1 MHLPVIGL
9 LAASAMFHVWG
20 CSTSQ
25 QSKGSGTNANKSSK
39 INSMPQ
45 DSSNASSAQPS
56 VTNNVLPGAA
66 SPAGPVAPADDATS
80 ETLNS
85 WCAAAAKA
93 SIVKQQAHGEQFSQL
108 CNASGAATQRFSDL
122 LKQPYSGS
130 GTPPV
135 TSITPIDSNPPTV
148 SWFFGSAIKLPISSE
163 KQFNVVGPKQ
173 GDPANE
179 RALMTSS
186 GVTPIS
192 VDTKPVAS
200 NGDQGWVRGWNVAI
214 DSSQFVVIRTIRT
227 TYSYRVDHYD
237 FGSGLYMYV
246 YTFLSGANTI
256 KDYRLLSAGFDLSG
270 TGHLVTIGN
279 VAIDDQGIPVLAQN
293 GLIQT
298 VQKSLQQIYQVA
310 ASVK

>member
-1 MHLPVIGL
+1 MRLLVISS
-9 LAASAMFHVWG
+9 LAASSLIQVWG
-20 CSTSQ
+20 CSTAP
-25 QSKGSGTNANKSSK
+25 QSKGSGNNANKSSK
-39 INSMPQ
+39 ISTTPQ
-45 DSSNASSAQPS
+45 DSSNASGAQASGPK
-56 VTNNVLPGAA
+56 NAAPGAA
-66 SPAGPVAPADDATS
+66 APTGPVAQVDGPGADQ
-80 ETLNS
+80 LNA

-93 SIVKQQAHGEQFSQL
+93 SIVKQQAHGEQFNQL
-108 CNASGAATQRFSDL
+108 CTVSGTATQRFSDL

-130 GTPPV
+130 GTPQV
-135 TSITPIDSNPPTV
+135 ASITPIDSNPPTV
-148 SWFFGSAIKLPISSE
+148 SWFFGSAIKLPISSD

-179 RALMTSS
+179 RALMSAS

-214 DSSQFVVIRTIRT
+214 DSSQFVVIRTIQT

-237 FGSGLYMYV
+237 FGNGLYMYV
-246 YTFLSGANTI
+246 YTFLSGTNTI

-270 TGHLVTIGN
+270 IGHLVTIGN

>member
-1 MHLPVIGL
+1 MRLVVISS
-9 LAASAMFHVWG
+9 LAASSMIYLWG
-20 CSTSQ
+20 CSTAP
-25 QSKGSGTNANKSSK
+25 QSKGSGNNANKSSK
-39 INSMPQ
+39 IGTAPQ
-45 DSSNASSAQPS
+45 DSSNASGAQPS
-56 VTNNVLPGAA
+56 GTKNFAPVVA
-66 SPAGPVAPADDATS
+66 SPNGPVTPVDGAIA
-80 ETLNS
+80 ERLNS

-93 SIVKQQAHGEQFSQL
+93 SIVKQEAHGEQFSQL
-108 CNASGAATQRFSDL
+108 CTASGAATQRFSDL

-130 GTPPV
+130 GTPQV
-135 TSITPIDSNPPTV
+135 TSITPIDSSPPTV

-179 RALMTSS
+179 RALMASS

-192 VDTKPVAS
+192 IDTKPVAS

-214 DSSQFVVIRTIRT
+214 DSSQFVVIRTIQT

-237 FGSGLYMYV
+237 LGSGLYMYV
-246 YTFLSGANTI
+246 YTFLSGTNTI

-293 GLIQT
+293 GLVQT